1 MAALDMAIKSGI
13 KLVGGKGTSVLRSV
27 TENGTVV
34 QKAVSKEGVT
44 KVVTFA
50 EGSPVHKLGITDSI
64 YVHQKGYKPEVTFYK
79 NPDGECHHLD
89 SWRRGDGY
97 VQKDDFFSEPDAGM
111 IFEGTVEKAK
121 SFLEAIKELVRNGGK
136 IS

>member
-34 QKAVSKEGVT
+34 QKAVSKGGVT

-50 EGSPVHKLGITDSI
+50 EGSPMHKLGITDSVYI
-64 YVHQKGYKPEVTFYK
+64 HRKGYEPELSFYK
-79 NPDGECHHLD
+79 NAKGECAHSD
-89 SWRRGDGY
+89 F
-97 VQKDDFFSEPDAGM
+97 VDDFEYASEYIGGAV
-111 IFEGTVEKAK
+111 FESSLEKAK
-121 SFLEAIKELVRNGGK
+121 GFLEAIKELVRNGGK

>member
-34 QKAVSKEGVT
+34 QKAVSKDGVT

-50 EGSPVHKLGITDSI
+50 EGSPMHKLGITDSVYI
-64 YVHQKGYKPEVTFYK
+64 HAKEYERLSFYK
-79 NPDGECHHLD
+79 NANSEYVHLD
-89 SWRRGDGY
+89 TI
-97 VQKDDFFSEPDAGM
+97 DDDLVATAYINNGRVC
-111 IFEGTVEKAK
+111 EGSLEKAK
-121 SFLEAIKELVRNGGK
+121 GFLEAIKELVRNGGK
-136 IS
+136 ISS

>member
-1 MAALDMAIKSGI
+1 MAIKSGI

-34 QKAVSKEGVT
+34 QKAVNKNGVT

-50 EGSPVHKLGITDSI
+50 EGSPMHKLGITDSI
-64 YVHQKGYKPEVTFYK
+64 YVHHKGYKPEVKFYK
-79 NPDGECHHLD
+79 NPDGECGHLD
-89 SWRRGDGY
+89 FWNRLEGY
-97 VQKDDFFSEPDAGM
+97 LQKEDFFPEPNAGM

-121 SFLEAIKELVRNGGK
+121 GFLEAIKELVRNGGK